1 MNKQKYM
8 AELAGLLSFLTEADR
23 STVISYY
30 ERRFEAAGEAGE
42 TELIAQLGT
51 PMRLAI
57 DINRL
62 GLEEMLKEIPEQEEG
77 EEEAEELTCVENEAA
92 QPDPAEDPAAEEE
105 NEVEDAEEKAE
116 AAPKIPSEEKEQE
129 EAPDTDEEVDTAQLI
144 AAVLAEPDPEPEK
157 DETEESQVT
166 DEIEELPLPAED
178 ENAAEEPAEEAKAEP
193 GPEHTH
199 HESFPELT
207 VAKGKTIPDGEKQPE
222 TKLSILGAI
231 GFFILAIV
239 PGLPLMAVSIVLLPL
254 LLVPG
259 IVLGW
264 CGAVA
269 GVAGFKCLVYIPDA
283 MFMFGAAL
291 VLLGLAVLLLV
302 LALWM
307 DKSIICAWKNGV
319 PGLWRRM
326 ARKERA

>member
-8 AELAGLLSFLTEADR
+8 AELAGLLSFLNEADR

-77 EEEAEELTCVENEAA
+77 EEEAEELACVENEAA

-116 AAPKIPSEEKEQE
+116 ADPEIPSEEKEQE
-129 EAPDTDEEVDTAQLI
+129 EAPDTAEEVDTAQLI

-199 HESFPELT
+199 HESFP
-207 VAKGKTIPDGEKQPE
+207 
-222 TKLSILGAI
+222 
-231 GFFILAIV
+231 
-239 PGLPLMAVSIVLLPL
+239 
-254 LLVPG
+254 
-259 IVLGW
+259 
-264 CGAVA
+264 
-269 GVAGFKCLVYIPDA
+269 
-283 MFMFGAAL
+283 
-291 VLLGLAVLLLV
+291 
-302 LALWM
+302 
-307 DKSIICAWKNGV
+307 
-319 PGLWRRM
+319 
-326 ARKERA
+326 